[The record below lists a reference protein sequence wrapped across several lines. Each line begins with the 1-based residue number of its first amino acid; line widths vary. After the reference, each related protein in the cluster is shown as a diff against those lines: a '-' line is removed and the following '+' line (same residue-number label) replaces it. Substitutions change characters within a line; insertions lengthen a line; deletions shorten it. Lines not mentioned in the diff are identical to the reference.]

1 MRAGEP
7 TSAAREME
15 CPLVGGNFSGGVVM
29 ESDRLMRMKP
39 KVLYRKYL
47 FHTGSFQEWLGVWID
62 SFNQRVLRRRKG
74 LCVVLAILINLLAYT
89 VAADGTNLERL
100 VKGLVLSMNKDMNA
114 YVSAYKDIN
123 QMAAALGTTGS
134 VKNADK
140 SFVLAFLIT
149 KWSREFGFDPLEVAA
164 VALTESQF
172 NPKAVSSKDARGLM
186 QIHAPTWPM
195 DDYFNTE
202 ENIKKGTQILFM
214 YRNSH
219 PKSYLMRYYGDTGK
233 EGTQYVQKVK
243 GNYERLAKAYK
254 GLRGPNF
261 DRNPM

>member
-1 MRAGEP
+1 MH
-7 TSAAREME
+7 
-15 CPLVGGNFSGGVVM
+15 V
-29 ESDRLMRMKP
+29 KP

-47 FHTGSFQEWLGVWID
+47 FRTGNFQEWLGFWGY
-62 SFNQRVLRRRKG
+62 SFNQSVLRHWKG
-74 LCVVLAILINLLAYT
+74 LCVVLATLINLFAYT
-89 VAADGTNLERL
+89 VAADGTNHERL
-100 VKGLVLSMNKDMNA
+100 VKGLVLSINRDMNA
-114 YVSAYKDIN
+114 YVSAYKDID
-123 QMAAALGTTGS
+123 QMAAALGTAGR
-134 VKNADK
+134 VKDVDQ

-195 DDYFNTE
+195 EDYFNTE

-219 PKSYLMRYYGDTGK
+219 PKSYLKKYYGDTGK
-233 EGTQYVQKVK
+233 GGMRYVQKVK
-243 GNYERLAKAYK
+243 GNHERLAKNYK
-254 GLRGPNF
+254 GPRGPNY
-261 DRNPM
+261 DKNPM